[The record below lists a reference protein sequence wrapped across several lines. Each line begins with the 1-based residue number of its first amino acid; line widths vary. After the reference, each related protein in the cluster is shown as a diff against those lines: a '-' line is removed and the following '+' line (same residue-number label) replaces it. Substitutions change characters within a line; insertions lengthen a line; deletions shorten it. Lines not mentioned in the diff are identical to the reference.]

1 MGCCFSSAAAA
12 SVDSSTRPSTAK
24 VIGLDGS
31 LTEYPVP
38 LTASQVIIASAGDS
52 FVCSSDVL
60 FPDERIPA
68 LEPEAPLR
76 SGQIY
81 FVLPSTKLAYP
92 LSASDMAALSMTA
105 SSALSSLS
113 GKNQRRAKTW
123 EMPVA
128 EVDEAMCQIINES
141 SGGAPAVINSKL
153 LRRKPVRGGR
163 WSRCRPLTKTTREA
177 LEMAGLWRPCNLLR
191 AYSNLLSKDGKKIK
205 VDMEFSWMNLTEH
218 A

>member
-1 MGCCFSSAAAA
+1 MSKHIKLTPEIDNRRGRAMGCCFSSAAAA
-12 SVDSSTRPSTAK
+12 SVDSSIRPSTAK

-153 LRRKPVRGGR
+153 LRRKPVKRRKVVTMPSIDEDDEGSSRNGR
-163 WSRCRPLTKTTREA
+163 A
-177 LEMAGLWRPCNLLR
+177 LPSL
-191 AYSNLLSKDGKKIK
+191 
-205 VDMEFSWMNLTEH
+205 
-218 A
+218 